1 MKKLYKIKKSRIDNR
16 GLYAALDIKKNTK
29 IIEYKGKIITVK
41 ETEKLVN
48 LVFLEITHALTEGK
62 RIELR
67 GFGTLSVKSRLPRK
81 ARNPKT
87 GEEVTITARRVVT
100 FRAGNKLRKKIASQN
115 G

>member
-1 MKKLYKIKKSRIDNR
+1 MLRSELIEKINKKFSYL
-16 GLYAALDIKKNTK
+16 
-29 IIEYKGKIITVK
+29 TVK

-67 GFGTLSVKSRLPRK
+67 GFGSFSVKSRLPRK

-87 GEEVTITARRVVT
+87 GDSIQVGSKLMPY
-100 FRAGNKLRKKIASQN
+100 FRAGKDLNKLINS
-115 G
+115 